1 MLRRTMMMMS
11 ACALAGLMI
20 GGVDASAAQKHAKG
34 TAAAMDA
41 HTFVDHA
48 AQDGLAEVALGK
60 MAAEKAA
67 SADVKEFGQRMVDD
81 HSKANDELGK
91 LASSKGITAP
101 TEVTNPKHKALMD
114 RLEKLSGKEFD
125 RAYIQAMV
133 GDHEHAVGAFQSFAA
148 HGQDADLKAWAAKT
162 LPTLQEHE
170 RLAKTTAASIGVQ
183 AGHHP
188 KQKHASAE

>member
-1 MLRRTMMMMS
+1 MLRKTMAMMS
-11 ACALAGLMI
+11 ACALAGLLT
-20 GGVDASAAQKHAKG
+20 GGVDAAATQKHAKG

-41 HTFVDHA
+41 RTFVDHA

-133 GDHEHAVGAFQSFAA
+133 GDHEHAVGAFKSFAA
-148 HGQDADLKAWAAKT
+148 HGQDAELKAWAEKT

-170 RLAKTTAASIGVQ
+170 RLAKTTAASVGVQ
-183 AGHHP
+183 AGHHH
-188 KQKHASAE
+188 KQKHASAK